1 MHLKMLTVASY
12 CLLVR
17 ALSVVLD
24 WGLFGA
30 DDSCEFTDFYKNLNG
45 T

>member
-12 CLLVR
+12 YLLVR

-24 WGLFGA
+24 WGLFEA
-30 DDSCEFTDFYKNLNG
+30 DDSREFTDFYKNLNG